1 MRTMAKKFHRYA
13 QQGIGL
19 LELML
24 SLAIIALLLVMAT
37 RYYSSAH
44 GSQQL
49 NAAVEAY
56 HAIYAAAETYEAN
69 DPAGSPV
76 LSDLVSTNLLPQV
89 FGNSGKLANPW
100 GGTITLTVSAA
111 SGGAAQSIFISMT
124 AVPGTQCNALIASL
138 AQTLSGVDKVG
149 VGDSASSLSTLSDIK
164 KALSADPP
172 TPVCTPAGGTVGVV
186 YYN

>member
-1 MRTMAKKFHRYA
+1 MRKRLRINSEK
-13 QQGIGL
+13 GIGL

-69 DPAGSPV
+69 DPAGTPH
-76 LSDLVSTNLLPQV
+76 LVQLVKENLLPQV
-89 FGNSGKLANPW
+89 FGGTGSLANPW
-100 GGTITLTVSAA
+100 GGGINLTVTPAG
-111 SGGAAQSIFISMT
+111 SGNPQSILITMHS
-124 AVPGTQCNALIASL
+124 VPATQCTALIASL
-138 AQTLSGVDKVG
+138 AQTLSGIDTVGIGIDSSGYKTASEIKDTLSGSSSICGDTGDSNIVG
-149 VGDSASSLSTLSDIK
+149 VN
-164 KALSADPP
+164 
-172 TPVCTPAGGTVGVV
+172 